1 MKPRRAGKLLWV
13 SGLECLNARLDPWQ
27 CLAVGAAGKTS
38 HTDVVN
44 LLWTNLV
51 GSAPSPSQAAP
62 IVALLDGGM
71 TVGAL
76 TVLAADLDLN
86 TTNIGLVG
94 LVQTGIEYS
103 L

>member
-1 MKPRRAGKLLWV
+1 MNFLMII
-13 SGLECLNARLDPWQ
+13 E
-27 CLAVGAAGKTS
+27 S
-38 HTDVVN
+38 HTSFYAKNSVDKCT
-44 LLWTNLV
+44 LILWTNLV